1 MPFIVNLSS
10 ASSTPWSMLVDEA
23 AGLVPECPRPLIE
36 RALRRAC
43 REFFSDSHCWRA
55 SGLTLLTTVASQ
67 GAYTFSPPAN
77 GELLKVMSAWNG
89 DEELDVETPGE
100 SDDAYPGE
108 TDSEYRIGVGDGGA
122 EITVSP
128 APETAGVVIKGSV
141 AYTLASNA
149 TGIPTWVYNEYRYG
163 IACGAAAK
171 LVMQPNKPWTDRPA
185 YAAHMAE
192 FRKAITDASNA
203 AGPVRRRPLR
213 TKPA

>member
-1 MPFIVNLSS
+1 MTIIATSLDT
-10 ASSTPWSMLVDEA
+10 TPWQAMVSEVALLA
-23 AGLVPECPRPLIE
+23 PECPVPIIKK
-36 RALRRAC
+36 ALLDAC
-43 REFFSDSHCWRA
+43 RTFFSDSHCWRE

-67 GAYTFSPPAN
+67 GAYTFNPPAN
-77 GELLKVMSAWNG
+77 GELLQVMSAWNG

-100 SDDAYPGE
+100 ADDAYPGE
-108 TDSEYRIGVGDGGA
+108 ADSEYRLGVGSGGA
-122 EITVSP
+122 TITVSP
-128 APETAGVVIKGSV
+128 APATAGVVIKGSV

-149 TGIPTWVYNEYRYG
+149 TGIPTWVYNEHRYG

-192 FRKAITDASNA
+192 FRKAVTDASNA

-213 TKPA
+213 TKPV